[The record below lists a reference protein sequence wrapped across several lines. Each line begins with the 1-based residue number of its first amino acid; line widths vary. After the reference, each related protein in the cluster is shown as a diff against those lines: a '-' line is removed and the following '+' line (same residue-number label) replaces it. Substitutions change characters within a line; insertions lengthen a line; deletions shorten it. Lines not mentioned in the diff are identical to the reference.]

1 MTGSNPPDDPNR
13 GYRIGADIGG
23 TFTDVV
29 LVTPDGRSATR
40 KVSSTVD
47 DYSVGIVS
55 GIEEILAELGEPGST
70 IREIVHGTTVATNV
84 ILENKGART
93 ALITTAGFR
102 DVLELRRLR
111 IPELFSLEYT
121 PPPPLVRRRYRL
133 EVSERID
140 ANGVVLTPLDM
151 ASADAGFERIAEE
164 GIEAIAICLLNSYR
178 NFDHESQLAE
188 VVRRKF
194 PNLFVSVSSEVLP
207 EIREYERTST
217 TVINSYVGPTV
228 ANYLR
233 SLSSQ
238 LQSAQIGAPIRIMQS
253 NGGVMSD
260 AAAAMKPSHIIE
272 SGPAAGVVGGAYLA
286 RQAGID
292 NLITFDMGGTTAK
305 ASMVEAGEPTL
316 TTEYEVGAGI
326 SLSSRLVK
334 GRGHA
339 LKLPVIDIAEV
350 GAGGG
355 SIVRIDSGGA
365 LKVGPDSAG
374 AFPGPVC
381 YETGGVDPTV
391 TDANVTLGFINPQAL
406 AGGVIT
412 LNRDKAIESIQKT
425 AAEPLKISALDAAH
439 GVYEIAN
446 VSMIRAIKAVTTYR
460 GRDPREFAM
469 LAFGGSGPIHAAGIA
484 RSLGIRTV
492 IVPPA
497 PGLFSAFGLLTAA
510 PAYRFVQTLFR
521 KVDNVDIE
529 QLDNAFARLRRT
541 AAESLREQDQDPDLG
556 AWTALADLRY
566 SGQGY
571 ELSINFSDD
580 GGITSEGLLQTVK
593 RFHEEHDRTYGHR
606 SDDEPVEL
614 VNIRYLV
621 VFPSEEQPASVTEI
635 ARTNAEAKRDAYFGP
650 DHGLLSTPV
659 VGRADIGAHPTVGPI
674 IVDEYDAT
682 TVVPPDAWIHRDEL
696 NNLILTFEE
705 A

>member
-1 MTGSNPPDDPNR
+1 
-13 GYRIGADIGG
+13 
-23 TFTDVV
+23 
-29 LVTPDGRSATR
+29 
-40 KVSSTVD
+40 
-47 DYSVGIVS
+47 
-55 GIEEILAELGEPGST
+55 
-70 IREIVHGTTVATNV
+70 
-84 ILENKGART
+84 
-93 ALITTAGFR
+93 
-102 DVLELRRLR
+102 
-111 IPELFSLEYT
+111 
-121 PPPPLVRRRYRL
+121 
-133 EVSERID
+133 
-140 ANGVVLTPLDM
+140 
-151 ASADAGFERIAEE
+151 
-164 GIEAIAICLLNSYR
+164 
-178 NFDHESQLAE
+178 
-188 VVRRKF
+188 
-194 PNLFVSVSSEVLP
+194 
-207 EIREYERTST
+207 
-217 TVINSYVGPTV
+217 V

-260 AAAAMKPSHIIE
+260 AAAAVKPSHIIE

-286 RQAGID
+286 RQAGFD

-305 ASMVEAGEPTL
+305 ASMVEAGEPAL

-374 AFPGPVC
+374 AVPGPVC

-391 TDANVTLGFINPQAL
+391 TDANVTLGFINPRAL

-412 LNRDKAIESIQKT
+412 LNRDKAIESIQTT
-425 AAEPLKISALDAAH
+425 AADALQISALDAAH

-469 LAFGGSGPIHAAGIA
+469 LAFGGSGPVHAAGIA

-521 KVDNVDIE
+521 KVAEVEIE
-529 QLDNAFARLRRT
+529 ELDSAFTRLRET
-541 AAESLREQDQDPDLG
+541 ATESLREEDQDPVLG
-556 AWTALADLRY
+556 TWTALADLRY

-571 ELSINFSDD
+571 ELSVNFGNSDE
-580 GGITSEGLLQTVK
+580 ITREGLLQTVR

-606 SDDEPVEL
+606 SDEEPVEI

-621 VFPSEEQPASVTEI
+621 VFPSNEQPASVSDI
-635 ARTNAEAKRDAYFGP
+635 ASGDAKAIRDAYFGP

-659 VGRADIGAHPTVGPI
+659 VGRADIGAQPTPGPI

-682 TVVPPDAWIHRDEL
+682 TVVPPDAHIHRDEL

>member
-1 MTGSNPPDDPNR
+1 VTESTPTDS
-13 GYRIGADIGG
+13 GYRVGADIGG

-29 LVTPDGRSATR
+29 LVTPDGRSVTR

-55 GIEEILAELGEPGST
+55 GIEEILAEMGVVGSS
-70 IREIVHGTTVATNV
+70 IAEIVHGTTVATNV

-93 ALITTAGFR
+93 ALITTTGFR

-111 IPELFSLEYT
+111 IPELFSLDYT
-121 PPPPLVRRRYRL
+121 PPPPLVRRRYRI
-133 EVSERID
+133 EVDERID
-140 ANGVVLTPLDM
+140 ADGEVLTPLDM
-151 ASADAGFERIAEE
+151 TSAESGFERIAEE

-188 VVRRKF
+188 EVRRRF

-207 EIREYERTST
+207 EIREYERAST
-217 TVINSYVGPTV
+217 TVINSYVGPVV
-228 ANYLR
+228 AYYLK
-233 SLSSQ
+233 SLSNQ
-238 LQSAQIGAPIRIMQS
+238 LSSAKISAPVRIMQS
-253 NGGVMSD
+253 NGGVMSN
-260 AAAAMKPSHIIE
+260 AAAAVKPSHIIE

-286 RQAGID
+286 RQAGFD

-305 ASMVEAGEPTL
+305 ASMVEAGEPAL

-374 AFPGPVC
+374 ASPGPVC

-425 AAEPLKISALDAAH
+425 AADPLQIAALDAAH

-469 LAFGGSGPIHAAGIA
+469 LAFGGSGPIHASGIA

-521 KVDNVDIE
+521 KIAELAIE
-529 QLDNAFARLRRT
+529 ELDSALSRLRKT
-541 AAESLREQDQDPDLG
+541 ATESLREDDQDPELG
-556 AWTALADLRY
+556 TWTALADLRY

-571 ELSINFSDD
+571 ELSVNFGNFS
-580 GGITSEGLLQTVK
+580 GEGRITAEGLKQTVEA
-593 RFHEEHDRTYGHR
+593 FHEEHDRTYGHR
-606 SDDEPVEL
+606 SDDEPVEI

-621 VFPSEEQPASVTEI
+621 VFPSDEQPNSGSDVVQLE
-635 ARTNAEAKRDAYFGP
+635 ARGHREAYFGP
-650 DHGLLSTPV
+650 DHGTLSTPV
-659 VGRADIGAHPTVGPI
+659 VGRADIGAQPTPGPI

-682 TVVPPDAWIHRDEL
+682 TVVPPDAQIHRDEL